1 MEGTARNVTSDRV
14 ATATITEFV
23 SWAGHPKK
31 SSCPQLVGLGRFYG
45 QRLVGTFDME
55 IKKRNCSY
63 SDPARC
69 SLGER
74 EAVIQVGKL

>member
-1 MEGTARNVTSDRV
+1 M
-14 ATATITEFV
+14 
-23 SWAGHPKK
+23 
-31 SSCPQLVGLGRFYG
+31 VGLGRFYG
-45 QRLVGTFDME
+45 QGLVGTFDQE

-74 EAVIQVGKL
+74 GAVIQMGKL